1 MTEPT
6 NLDPVDPTDPVE
18 PVEPTDPVDPTD
30 PTDPVEPQKPFTSEQ
45 EQHIG
50 SWLGRIVA
58 KQIDEKVLPAL
69 RPQAPQP
76 NQEPGALDKFNET
89 LQEKIFSGD
98 VMGALQ
104 MANNVQEQTKQTL
117 SNNKRIETDRALTA
131 LSDKPFYKDTF
142 GEAQKI
148 AHEAVQAGYPPEA
161 AVELGYNKAKANFLE
176 RKLAGGD
183 ENLNLSEGGRP
194 PSRTKTPK
202 LPPEFSKACKRD
214 IAKGLFK
221 NEKEYIDAL
230 SPSIRAKYGI

>member
-1 MTEPT
+1 MPDDQ
-6 NLDPVDPTDPVE
+6 LDTTDDAAQNDQGDQTDTDQVDTDQA
-18 PVEPTDPVDPTD
+18 DQDK
-30 PTDPVEPQKPFTSEQ
+30 KPFSPEQ

-58 KQIDEKVLPAL
+58 KQIDDKVLPAL
-69 RPQAPQP
+69 QPKTPQP
-76 NQEPGALDKFNET
+76 NQEPNVFNKFDEQ
-89 LQEKIFSGD
+89 LQEDIFSGKVYSAID
-98 VMGALQ
+98 KAL
-104 MANNVQEQTKQTL
+104 NVREQTKQNL
-117 SNNKRIETDRALTA
+117 SKSKQIETDRALTA

-161 AVELGYNKAKANFLE
+161 AVELGYNKAKASFLE